1 MRRGLRSVVFAMTIA
16 CAPFALAPALAQPEL
31 PTVTNAG
38 QAAAFL
44 GAADARQRA
53 AALVWLSEHGR
64 EADAGV
70 VVARLHDPHP
80 VVRGLAQQVV
90 WVLWSRSGDAEV
102 DRLLELGTRQMS
114 GGALADAIA
123 TFYDVIRRR
132 PAFAEGWNKRATAY
146 FLAGEYR
153 KSIADCDEV
162 VRRNPMHFGALAGYG
177 QNYLQLQ
184 EYHLALDYFRRAL
197 TVNPDMQGVQ
207 VNIRALEQRLEE
219 QRRRST

>member
-1 MRRGLRSVVFAMTIA
+1 MHCGLRSAMFAMALA
-16 CAPFALAPALAQPEL
+16 CAALAPAHAQPEL
-31 PTVTNAG
+31 PPVTNAA
-38 QAAAFL
+38 QAAAFI

-64 EADAGV
+64 EADAGA

-90 WVLWSRSGDAEV
+90 WVLWSRSGDPEV

-114 GGALADAIA
+114 GGALAEAIE
-123 TFYDVIRRR
+123 TFGDVIRRR

-162 VRRNPMHFGALAGYG
+162 VRRNPMHFGALSGYG

-184 EYHLALDYFRRAL
+184 EYDLALDYFRRAL

-207 VNIRALEQRLEE
+207 ANIRALEHRREE

>member
-1 MRRGLRSVVFAMTIA
+1 MRARLRSAVLAT
-16 CAPFALAPALAQPEL
+16 ALAFVPLPASLAQPEL
-31 PTVTNAG
+31 PPVSNSA
-38 QAAAFL
+38 QAASFL
-44 GAADARQRA
+44 AAADPRQRA

-90 WVLWSRSGDAEV
+90 WVLWSRSGDLEV
-102 DRLLELGTRQMS
+102 DRLLEIGTRQMG
-114 GGALADAIA
+114 GGALAEAIE
-123 TFYDVIRRR
+123 TFNDVIRRR

-146 FLAGEYR
+146 FLAGQYR

-162 VRRNPMHFGALAGYG
+162 VRRNPMHFGALSGYG

-184 EYHLALDYFRRAL
+184 EYRLALDYFRRAL
-197 TVNPDMQGVQ
+197 TINPDMQGVQ
-207 VNIRALEQRLEE
+207 TNIRALEHRLEE